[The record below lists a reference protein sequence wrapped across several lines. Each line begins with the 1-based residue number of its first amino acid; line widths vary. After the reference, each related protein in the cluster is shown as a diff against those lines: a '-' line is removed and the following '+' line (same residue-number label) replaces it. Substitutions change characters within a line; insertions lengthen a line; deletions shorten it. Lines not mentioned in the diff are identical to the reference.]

1 MTKLNRTLAV
11 AAFALFAGPALAA
24 PSEVTLYDAPQQKDS
39 FFQAQRGVAPDVN
52 VTGSIGAPAVGSAGT
67 PFWAAHERIRLM
79 AEDNG

>member
-39 FFQAQRGVAPDVN
+39 FFQAQRGVAPDVI
-52 VTGSIGAPAVGSAGT
+52 VFLMIRRPPSSTRRSPDL
-67 PFWAAHERIRLM
+67 AAHEQIRMM